1 MSNSAVASP
10 AARRGL
16 GAFIAILAL
25 VELSSGATQIY
36 MTPLL
41 PTIALR
47 WHVSVSAL
55 SWLVIAFGLSTTVTT
70 PLFAKLGDVYGH
82 RKVLTVEVALVTIGS
97 LVVALAPSYPL
108 LLTGRLLQGMYAA
121 YLPLMFGAV
130 RSRYSH
136 DDTRR
141 SISYLTAVLL
151 FAVLG
156 SLIVVAMIARYAGS
170 PTWAEWLPAGLA
182 LIGLVS
188 LLVTR
193 GQQAG
198 MRPAQAREAAPRI
211 DWAGFVLLAGGF
223 ALVLLGLSEGPTWG
237 WASGRILGC
246 LIVGVLALAA
256 WAAVEL
262 RVANPLADVRFL
274 FRPAFLPI
282 YATGFLLYLAAL
294 GGQVGNATF
303 SAAPGKLLGYGLGLN
318 AFQLS
323 MWGAFS
329 LAFACAAVVCTPRLS
344 RVIGMRGVMALGAL
358 FAMVGYMLLSIDHGS
373 LAVFEAFLA
382 LAYIGIGF
390 AESSTRV
397 LVVDQL
403 RDGEVAIGEGIYEL
417 AITVGSAVGAAVF
430 AAIMSAN
437 ASKIPG
443 LSTERGYELMW
454 VVEAMACLLAL
465 VIAVGY
471 LLAGRSKKNAAA
483 QSAAVPVTAKE
494 SR

>member
-16 GAFIAILAL
+16 SAFIAILAL

-36 MTPLL
+36 MRALL
-41 PTIALR
+41 PTIALW
-47 WHVSVSAL
+47 WHVSVRAL

-97 LVVALAPSYPL
+97 LLVATAPSFGL
-108 LLTGRLLQGMYAA
+108 ILAGRLLQGMYAA

-237 WASGRILGC
+237 WSSGRVIGC
-246 LIVGVLALAA
+246 LVAGVLALAA
-256 WAAVEL
+256 WAWVEL
-262 RVANPLADVRFL
+262 HVAEPLADVRFL
-274 FRPAFLPI
+274 FRPAFLPV

-294 GGQVGNATF
+294 GVGRSSNATF

-323 MWGAFS
+323 MWGAFELGVRLRRGGLHAPAQPRHRDARRDGARRAVRDGWLHAAVDRPREPCGLRGVPRPRLHRHRVRRELHPRPRRRPVARRRGRDRRGHLRAGDHRGQRGRQPRCSPPSCPPTPRRS
-329 LAFACAAVVCTPRLS
+329 LACPP
-344 RVIGMRGVMALGAL
+344 
-358 FAMVGYMLLSIDHGS
+358 
-373 LAVFEAFLA
+373 
-382 LAYIGIGF
+382 
-390 AESSTRV
+390 
-397 LVVDQL
+397 
-403 RDGEVAIGEGIYEL
+403 
-417 AITVGSAVGAAVF
+417 SAVT
-430 AAIMSAN
+430 S
-437 ASKIPG
+437 
-443 LSTERGYELMW
+443 
-454 VVEAMACLLAL
+454 
-465 VIAVGY
+465 
-471 LLAGRSKKNAAA
+471 
-483 QSAAVPVTAKE
+483 
-494 SR
+494 

>member
-1 MSNSAVASP
+1 MSNSPVASP

-16 GAFIAILAL
+16 GAFLAILAL
-25 VELSSGATQIY
+25 VELSSGATQVY

-47 WHVSVSAL
+47 FHVSVGAL

-82 RKVLTVEVALVTIGS
+82 RKVLTVEVALVTIGA
-97 LVVALAPSYPL
+97 LLVALAPNFPL
-108 LLTGRLLQGMYAA
+108 LLTGRLLQGTYAA
-121 YLPLMFGAV
+121 FLPLMFGAV

-136 DDTRR
+136 EDTRR
-141 SISYLTAVLL
+141 AVSYLTGVLL
-151 FAVLG
+151 FGVFGA
-156 SLIVVAMIARYAGS
+156 LIVVAMIARYAGS

-188 LLVTR
+188 LVLTR

-198 MRPAQAREAAPRI
+198 ERPAQAAQAAPRI

-256 WAAVEL
+256 WVAVEL
-262 RVANPLADVRFL
+262 RAANPLADVRFL

-282 YATGFLLYLAAL
+282 YAAGFLLYLAAL
-294 GGQVGNATF
+294 GSQVGVATF
-303 SAAPGKLLGYGLGLN
+303 SASPGKLLGYGFGLD

-323 MWGAFS
+323 MWGAFGI
-329 LAFACAAVVCTPRLS
+329 AFSCVAVACTPRLS

-358 FAMVGYMLLSIDHGS
+358 SAVVGYTLISIDHGS
-373 LAVFEAFLA
+373 LAAFEIFLA
-382 LAYIGIGF
+382 LAYLGLGF
-390 AESSTRV
+390 AESSTRT

-417 AITVGSAVGAAVF
+417 AITVGSAVGAAIF
-430 AAIMSAN
+430 AAIASAN
-437 ASKIPG
+437 AAKFPG
-443 LSTERGYELMW
+443 LATERGYELIF
-454 VVEAMACLLAL
+454 VIAALACLLAL
-465 VIAVGY
+465 VVAVGY
-471 LLAGRSKKNAAA
+471 LLAGRSKKDAAA
-483 QSAAVPVTAKE
+483 QSVPVTAKE